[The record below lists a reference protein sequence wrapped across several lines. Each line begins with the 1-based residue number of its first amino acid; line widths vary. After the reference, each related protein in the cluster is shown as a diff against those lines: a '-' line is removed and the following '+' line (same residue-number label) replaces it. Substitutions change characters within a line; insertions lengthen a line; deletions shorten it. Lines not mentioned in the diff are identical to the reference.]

1 MSVQPIS
8 RPRSRNLQ
16 WRLLEMERSD
26 LAEVTQVEADL
37 YTFPWS
43 RGNFED
49 SLASGYSAWIARGE
63 DALLLGY
70 FLLMPAVDE
79 AHLLN
84 ISVARHAQ
92 RQGLGRALLDKASAV
107 ALEFGTKSL
116 ILEVRPS
123 NPRAIAIYERYGFRQ
138 IGIRRGYYPADHRDA
153 SLREDAL
160 VWRYAL

>member
-1 MSVQPIS
+1 MSVQPVS
-8 RPRSRNLQ
+8 RPRNHILQ
-16 WRLLEMERSD
+16 WQLRQMERSD
-26 LAEVTQVEADL
+26 LAEVSQVEADL

-49 SLASGYSAWIARGE
+49 SLASGYSAWVARGE

-92 RQGLGRALLDKASAV
+92 RQGLGRALLDHACAV
-107 ALEFGTKSL
+107 AVEFGTRSL

-123 NPRAIAIYERYGFRQ
+123 NPRAMAIYERYGFRE
-138 IGIRRGYYPADHRDA
+138 IGVRRGYYPADHHDA

-160 VWRYAL
+160 VLRYAL